1 MNHKPILY
9 IPCGLPGCGKTT
21 WCNSFIRKY
30 NNVRYVSRD
39 EIRFSMIKDDEDY
52 FSHENDVFK
61 KFSGTIA
68 QTLIDGFDV
77 IADATHISVGS
88 RKKLI
93 RAIDSY
99 GFLDYNIIFIYFDTP
114 YEICCG
120 RNIQR
125 KGRERVP
132 SEVIE
137 NMQKNFQKPAMLED
151 RRSMGL
157 MYCKGVM

>member
-1 MNHKPILY
+1 MKPILY
-9 IPCGLPGCGKTT
+9 VLCGLPGCGKTT
-21 WCNSFIRKY
+21 WCNSFIQKY
-30 NNVRYVSRD
+30 NNIRYVSRD
-39 EIRFSMIKDDEDY
+39 EIRFSMIKDNEDY
-52 FSHENDVFK
+52 FSHEDNVFK

-68 QTLIDGFDV
+68 QMLIDKCDV

-99 GFLDYNIIFIYFDTP
+99 NFLDYNIIFIYFNTP

-125 KGRERVP
+125 KGREQVP
-132 SEVIE
+132 QEVME
-137 NMQKNFQKPAMLED
+137 SMQKNFQKPSMLED
-151 RRSMGL
+151 RRSIGL
-157 MYCKGVM
+157 VCCKGVV